1 MKRSGLSLM
10 VLVMLLVGCA
20 DLAQLFPS
28 GEVEEQP
35 IALVAST
42 PEATLPPQMSTAAR
56 ILTRGEIV
64 VGVRYDLEP
73 FSYITADSQLA
84 GMEIDLARELALR
97 WLGSADAVRFRQV
110 RSDTAYQYLAEGTVD
125 VVFAGL
131 VHSQEDEARAD
142 FSPAY
147 FADGMALLTF
157 PDTGIQGLTE
167 ITDRRVGTVSWT
179 DSSEALAV
187 VESVTPTVVTF
198 DHYFDVIGGLRL
210 REIEAYADQ
219 RHRLERARR
228 TITGSTIVG
237 QWTQEP
243 VAMIFRQDDPF
254 FYNLVQLTFQDMA
267 TDGTR
272 DALFSRWLPGT
283 SPPSLLVMPGD
294 AATPP
299 LAASPQ
305 QGSTLDVVARIRDRK
320 VVTVGYFADRWP
332 YSADRADGVPTGFVL
347 RLVERLV
354 ELWLGSASSVSF
366 IPMVDEQDARQRLAR
381 GDVDF
386 LAGTWVIT
394 RDAELGFDFSI
405 PILDDGVSIMS
416 MASSSFAELDQL
428 SGQPVGVVAGSSAEA
443 AVPSLSQG
451 TGLSAVG
458 YATFED
464 ALSALQSGEVVA
476 LLTERQPALE
486 VHFRE
491 TGYAVSDR
499 RFTTRPVAFMLP
511 EGDSDFRDLVSLSL
525 MSLEAQGIYQEL
537 YSLWFDDAVPGLQT
551 LPGHAATSLS
561 VGQ

>member
-10 VLVMLLVGCA
+10 VLAILLVGCA

-28 GEVEEQP
+28 GEVDEQP
-35 IALVAST
+35 IVLVAST
-42 PEATLPPQMSTAAR
+42 PEATLPSQMSTAAR
-56 ILTRGEIV
+56 ILTRGEII

-73 FSYITADSQLA
+73 FSYVTADSQLA

-167 ITDRRVGTVSWT
+167 IPDRRVGTVSWT
-179 DSSEALAV
+179 DSSEALAA
-187 VESVTPTVVTF
+187 VESVTPTVVTY
-198 DHYFDVIGGLRL
+198 DHYFDVIDGLRL
-210 REIEAYADQ
+210 REIDAYADQ

-228 TITGSTIVG
+228 IIAGSTIVG

-267 TDGTR
+267 ADGTR
-272 DALFSRWLPGT
+272 DALFGRWLPGT
-283 SPPSLLVMPGD
+283 SPPSLLVMPGNG
-294 AATPP
+294 ATPQ
-299 LAASPQ
+299 LAAAPQ

-320 VVTVGYFADRWP
+320 VLTVGYFADRWP

-347 RLVERLV
+347 RLVERLA

-366 IPMVDEQDARQRLAR
+366 VSMADEQDARQRLAR
-381 GDVDF
+381 GDIDF

-416 MASSSFAELDQL
+416 MASASFADLDQL

-499 RFTTRPVAFMLP
+499 RYTTRPVAFMLP